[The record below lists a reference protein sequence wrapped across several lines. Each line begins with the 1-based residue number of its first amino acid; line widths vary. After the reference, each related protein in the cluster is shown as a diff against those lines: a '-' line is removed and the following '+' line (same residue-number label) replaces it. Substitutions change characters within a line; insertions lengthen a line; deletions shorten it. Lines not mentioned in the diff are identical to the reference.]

1 MKAITTAIV
10 VSHILLSAQEPDTL
24 QQMRHEWG
32 IAVGA
37 NSNLHSASFSKLGS
51 YPSCCPE
58 FTGGTGLGTYAGAFL
73 TVQLNTAWRLQTR
86 LAYSNESG
94 TLADDEFS
102 FVADLRDSVRI
113 VGALFRHELDVTL
126 ASLGIEP
133 IVAFRPLGTLDI
145 MLGPRFAFVTSST
158 FHQTETLIEPP
169 DYGEYLGEGR
179 VWVNTVSDIPNA
191 STFRMAI
198 SLGLRYVL
206 PINTGSVFNI
216 APEIFYSFPL
226 TNITPDVQ
234 WNVSQLR
241 FSVALFY
248 TSPLR
253 PPAPPPSPEPPASPP
268 AVQLSAPILSSKFV
282 QYAKK
287 DYYTEIT
294 DLDTIV
300 IEDTAVIDQ
309 MPLLGHIYFG
319 HGLFSVPDRYISSA
333 RTVFS
338 DPESVTSAEAA
349 TSLLGIVARR
359 LAEDPSATITLTGC
373 TADVEGDKGVEL
385 GRMRA
390 EAVRNELV
398 NLGADRSRITV
409 TSRRSPPAPTRAS
422 SPADEPFAQQENRRV
437 EITSAS
443 SGILHPITIRSM
455 RRTIRP
461 DTTAVILSASV
472 QEGILRHSLTVRSQ
486 ADSESYALESDSLGA
501 AFTDT
506 VLLSSAELYRLHR
519 NATESKIIADYEVAL
534 TGGAIG
540 RATDTVAIAE
550 MSAERKQSEQ
560 VADVQI
566 ERYILILFRFDDA
579 SLTREHHDVLA
590 SIRERIEQGNAV
602 KIFGMTD
609 AMGASDYNMDLSRRR
624 AAEVARVLGIRNY
637 TIEAVGEEA
646 PQFDNSLP
654 EGRAYNRTVIIEVI
668 SPVR

>member
-10 VSHILLSAQEPDTL
+10 VSHIALSAQVPYSP

-32 IAVGA
+32 IAGGA
-37 NSNLHSASFSKLGS
+37 NRNVHSASFSKLGS

-58 FTGGTGLGTYAGAFL
+58 FTGGTGWGTYAGAFF
-73 TVQLNTAWRLQTR
+73 TVQLSTVWRLQTR

-94 TLADDEFS
+94 TLADDEIS
-102 FVADLRDSVRI
+102 FVADLRESARI
-113 VGALFRHELDVTL
+113 VSALFRHELDVTL

-145 MLGPRFAFVTSST
+145 MLGPQIAFVTSST
-158 FHQTETLIEPP
+158 FHQTERLIEPA
-169 DYGEYLGEGR
+169 DYGQYLGEGR

-191 STFRMAI
+191 TTLRMAI
-198 SLGLRYVL
+198 NLGLRYVL
-206 PINTGSVFNI
+206 PINTGATFNI

-226 TNITPDVQ
+226 TSITPDVQ
-234 WNVSQLR
+234 WNVSHLR

-253 PPAPPPSPEPPASPP
+253 PSSTPPPASPP
-268 AVQLSAPILSSKFV
+268 AIQISTPVLSTRFV
-282 QYAKK
+282 QYSKD
-287 DYYTEIT
+287 DYYTEVT

-309 MPLLGHIYFG
+309 MPLLGHIYFD

-359 LAEDPSATITLTGC
+359 LADDSSATITLTGC
-373 TADVEGDKGVEL
+373 TADVDGDKGVEL

-390 EAVRNELV
+390 EAVRDELV

-409 TSRRSPPAPTRAS
+409 TSRRSPPAPTTAS
-422 SPADEPFAQQENRRV
+422 SPADETFAQQENRRV

-443 SGILHPITIRSM
+443 SGILQPITIRST
-455 RRTIRP
+455 RRTIKP
-461 DTTAVILSASV
+461 ETTAVIVMASG
-472 QEGILRHSLTVRSQ
+472 QERILRHSLTVRSQ
-486 ADSESYALESDSLGA
+486 ADSESYALESDTLGA
-501 AFTDT
+501 PVADT
-506 VLLSSAELYRLHR
+506 VNLSSAQIYRVHQ
-519 NATESKIIADYEVAL
+519 NASDSRIIADYEVAL
-534 TGGAIG
+534 SDGTTVH
-540 RATDTVAIAE
+540 ATDTVSFAE
-550 MSAERKQSEQ
+550 MFAERKQSEQ

-579 SLTREHHDVLA
+579 SLTLEHYDVLA
-590 SIRERIEQGNAV
+590 SIRERIKQGKTV

-609 AMGASDYNMDLSRRR
+609 AMGALDYNMDLSRRR
-624 AAEVARVLGIRNY
+624 AAEVAKALGIRNC
-637 TIEAVGEEA
+637 TIAAVGEEA